1 MLRQNNMDKIKLAIV
16 GCGGMGTRH
25 LHGLRELS
33 QTPFCNVE
41 LVALCDIR
49 SENAELAAS
58 EAERLLGVRP
68 QIFTDLE
75 EMAHQIPDLAAVDI
89 VTDPS
94 VHHNVACEA
103 MELGLHVMVEKPM
116 AITVKACQK
125 MIKASERNNR
135 LLSIAE
141 NYRRDVSARLVRH
154 LLETNAIGEPYM
166 GLFHSLSPGNDIFIT
181 PWRHLKLRGGPI
193 IDLGVHFTDMIRYQ
207 LGDIAEVYGNV
218 RLVEPTRRKPGS
230 IHDTYTFYRNRFN
243 AMEPEVLATAED
255 TSVAMFRMESGATVS
270 WIVGLSGHGSCGGER
285 ILGTEGSIQSFG
297 TRGGR
302 ISLKRRSEEEISFEE
317 ILETTDGFT
326 LEPLAEHFFPSR
338 MAAGDNAVDWKLIAL
353 EYYELAEAILH
364 GRRIEVDAISGMKD
378 VAAIYAIF
386 ESSKSGRA
394 VKMSEVE
401 SCQVYDYQSE
411 IDEALGIE

>member
-1 MLRQNNMDKIKLAIV
+1 MDKIKLAIV

-25 LHGLRELS
+25 LYGLRELS

-49 SENAELAAS
+49 RENAELAAS
-58 EAERLLGVRP
+58 EAERLLGIRP
-68 QIFTDLE
+68 QIFMNLE
-75 EMAHQIPDLAAVDI
+75 EMARQVPDLAAVDV

-94 VHHNVACEA
+94 VHHSVACEA
-103 MELGLHVMVEKPM
+103 MDLGLHVMVEKPM
-116 AITVKACQK
+116 AITVKTCLK
-125 MIKASERNNR
+125 MIEASERNNR

-141 NYRRDVSARLVRH
+141 NYRRDVSARMVRH

-166 GLFHSLSPGNDIFIT
+166 GLFHSLSPGNNIFIT
-181 PWRHLKLRGGPI
+181 PWRHLKVRGGPI
-193 IDLGVHFTDMIRYQ
+193 VDLGVHFTDMIRYQ

-218 RLVEPTRRKPGS
+218 RLVEPTRRIPES
-230 IHDTYTFYRNRFN
+230 INDAYTFYRNRFK
-243 AMEPEVLATAED
+243 AMEPEIPATAED
-255 TSVAMFRMESGATVS
+255 TSVAIFRMESGVTVN
-270 WIVGLSGHGSCGGER
+270 WIVGLGGHGSCGREL
-285 ILGTEGSIQSFG
+285 ILGTGGSIEGFG

-302 ISLKRRSEEEISFEE
+302 ISLKRRPEEISFEE
-317 ILETTDGFT
+317 ILEDTDGFA

-338 MAAGDNAVDWKLIAL
+338 IAAGDNAVDWKIIAL

-364 GRRIEVDAISGMKD
+364 GRVIEVDGISGMKD
-378 VAAIYAIF
+378 VAAVYAIF
-386 ESSKSGRA
+386 ESSKLGRT

-411 IDEALGIE
+411 IDDILGIA

>member
-1 MLRQNNMDKIKLAIV
+1 MDKIKLAIV

-25 LHGLRELS
+25 LYGLRELS

-41 LVALCDIR
+41 LAALCDIR
-49 SENAELAAS
+49 RENAELAAS
-58 EAERLLGVRP
+58 EAEKLLGVRP
-68 QIFTDLE
+68 AIFTDLA
-75 EMAHQIPDLAAVDI
+75 EMVRQVPDLAAVDV

-94 VHHNVACEA
+94 VHHSVACEA
-103 MELGLHVMVEKPM
+103 MDLGLHVMVEKPM
-116 AITVKACQK
+116 AITVKACRN
-125 MIKASERNNR
+125 MIEASERNNC

-166 GLFHSLSPGNDIFIT
+166 GLFHTLSPSNAIFIT

-207 LGDIAEVYGNV
+207 LGDVEEVYGNV
-218 RLVEPTRRKPGS
+218 RLVEPTRRKPER
-230 IHDTYTFYRNRFN
+230 IHDTYTFYRNRFE
-243 AMEPEVLATAED
+243 AMEAEVPATAED
-255 TSVAMFRMESGATVS
+255 TSVAIFQMESGVTVN
-270 WIVGLSGHGSCGGER
+270 WIVGLGGHGSCGGER
-285 ILGTEGSIQSFG
+285 ILGTSGSIEGFG

-302 ISLKRRSEEEISFEE
+302 ISLKRRSEEEKSFEE
-317 ILETTDGFT
+317 ILETTGGFT

-338 MAAGDNAVDWKLIAL
+338 IAAGDKAVDWKLIAL

-364 GRRIEVDAISGMKD
+364 GRRIEVDGISGMKD
-378 VAAIYAIF
+378 VAAVYAIF
-386 ESSKSGRA
+386 ESSKLGRA
-394 VKMSEVE
+394 VKMSEIE

>member
-1 MLRQNNMDKIKLAIV
+1 MDRIRLAIV

-49 SENAELAAS
+49 RENAELAAS

-68 QIFTDLE
+68 DIFTDLE
-75 EMAHQIPDLAAVDI
+75 EMKRQVSGLTAVDV

-94 VHHNVACEA
+94 VHHSVACEA
-103 MELGLHVMVEKPM
+103 MDLGLHVMVEKPM

-125 MIKASERNNR
+125 MIEASERNNR
-135 LLSIAE
+135 RLSIAE

-166 GLFHSLSPGNDIFIT
+166 GLFHSLSPGNNIFIT

-207 LGDIAEVYGNV
+207 LGDVEEVYGNV
-218 RLVEPTRRKPGS
+218 RLVEPTRRKPES
-230 IHDTYTFYRNRFN
+230 INDTYTFYRNRFD
-243 AMEPEVLATAED
+243 AMEAEVPATAED
-255 TSVAMFRMESGATVS
+255 TSVAIFQMESGVTVN
-270 WIVGLSGHGSCGGER
+270 WLVGLGGHGSCGGER
-285 ILGTEGSIQSFG
+285 ILGTEGSIEGFG

-302 ISLKRRSEEEISFEE
+302 ISLKRRSEEEKSFEE
-317 ILETTDGFT
+317 ILDMTNGFT

-338 MAAGDNAVDWKLIAL
+338 IAADDKAVDWKLIAL

-364 GRRIEVDAISGMKD
+364 GRRIEMDGISGMKD
-378 VAAIYAIF
+378 IAAVYAIF
-386 ESSKSGRA
+386 ESSKLGRA

>member
-1 MLRQNNMDKIKLAIV
+1 MDKIKLAIV

-25 LHGLRELS
+25 LYGLRELS

-41 LVALCDIR
+41 LAALCDIR
-49 SENAELAAS
+49 RENAELAAS
-58 EAERLLGVRP
+58 EAEKLLGARP
-68 QIFTDLE
+68 AIFTDLE
-75 EMAHQIPDLAAVDI
+75 KMVRQVPDLVAADI

-94 VHHNVACEA
+94 VHHSVACAA
-103 MELGLHVMVEKPM
+103 MDLGLHVMVEKPM
-116 AITVKACQK
+116 AITVKACQR
-125 MIKASERNNR
+125 MIEASERNNR

-154 LLETNAIGEPYM
+154 LLETNAIGDPYL
-166 GLFHSLSPGNDIFIT
+166 GLFHSLSPSNDIFIT

-218 RLVEPTRRKPGS
+218 RLVEPTRRKPER
-230 IHDTYTFYRNRFN
+230 IHDTYTFYRNRFE
-243 AMEPEVLATAED
+243 AMEPEVPATAED
-255 TSVAMFRMESGATVS
+255 TSVAMFQMESGVTVN
-270 WIVGLSGHGSCGGER
+270 WIVGLGGHGSCGGER
-285 ILGTEGSIQSFG
+285 ILGTEGSIEGFG

-302 ISLKRRSEEEISFEE
+302 ISLKRRSEQEKSFEE
-317 ILETTDGFT
+317 ILETTNGFT

-338 MAAGDNAVDWKLIAL
+338 IAAGDKAVDWKLIAL

-364 GRRIEVDAISGMKD
+364 GRCIEVDGISGMKD
-378 VAAIYAIF
+378 VAAVYAIF
-386 ESSKSGRA
+386 ESFKLGR
-394 VKMSEVE
+394 VVTMGEVE

>member
-1 MLRQNNMDKIKLAIV
+1 MDKIRLAIV

-25 LHGLRELS
+25 LYGLRELS

-49 SENAELAAS
+49 RENAELAAS
-58 EAERLLGVRP
+58 EAESLLGVRP
-68 QIFTDLE
+68 LIFTDLE
-75 EMAHQIPDLAAVDI
+75 EMARQVPDLAAVDV

-94 VHHNVACEA
+94 VHHSVACEA

-116 AITVKACQK
+116 AITVKACRK
-125 MIKASERNNR
+125 MIEASERNNR

-166 GLFHSLSPGNDIFIT
+166 GLFHTLSPSNAIFIT

-207 LGDIAEVYGNV
+207 LGDVEEVYGNV
-218 RLVEPTRRKPGS
+218 RLVEPTRRKPER
-230 IHDTYTFYRNRFN
+230 IHDTYTFYRNRFE
-243 AMEPEVLATAED
+243 AMEAEVPATAED
-255 TSVAMFRMESGATVS
+255 TSVAIFQMESGVTVN
-270 WIVGLSGHGSCGGER
+270 WIVGLGGHGSCGGER
-285 ILGTEGSIQSFG
+285 ILGTKGSIEGFG

-302 ISLKRRSEEEISFEE
+302 ISLKRRSEEEKSFEE

-338 MAAGDNAVDWKLIAL
+338 IAVGDKAVDWKLIAL

-364 GRRIEVDAISGMKD
+364 GRRIEVDGISGMKD
-378 VAAIYAIF
+378 VAAVYSIF
-386 ESSKSGRA
+386 ESSKLGRV

-411 IDEALGIE
+411 IDEALGID

>member
-1 MLRQNNMDKIKLAIV
+1 MDKIKLGIV

-49 SENAELAAS
+49 RENAQLAAS
-58 EAERLLGVRP
+58 EAERLLGDRP
-68 QIFTDLE
+68 EIFTDLE
-75 EMAHQIPDLAAVDI
+75 EMKRQVSGLTAVDV

-94 VHHNVACEA
+94 VHHSVACEA
-103 MELGLHVMVEKPM
+103 MDLGLHVMVEKPM

-125 MIKASERNNR
+125 MIQASERNDC

-154 LLETNAIGEPYM
+154 LLQTHAIGDPYM
-166 GLFHSLSPGNDIFIT
+166 GLFHSLSPSNDIFIT

-218 RLVEPTRRKPGS
+218 RLIEPTRRKPER
-230 IHDTYTFYRNRFN
+230 IHDTYTFYRNRFKS
-243 AMEPEVLATAED
+243 MEPEVPATAED
-255 TSVAMFRMESGATVS
+255 TSMAIFQMESGVTVN
-270 WIVGLSGHGSCGGER
+270 WLVGLSGHGSCSGER
-285 ILGTEGSIQSFG
+285 ILGTEGSIEGFG

-302 ISLKRRSEEEISFEE
+302 ISLKRRSKEEKSFEE
-317 ILETTDGFT
+317 ILEMTNGFT
-326 LEPLAEHFFPSR
+326 LEPLAEHFFPCR
-338 MAAGDNAVDWKLIAL
+338 IAAGDKTVDWKLIAL

-364 GRRIEVDAISGMKD
+364 GRRIEVDGISGMKD
-378 VAAIYAIF
+378 VAAVYAIF
-386 ESSKSGRA
+386 ESSKLGRA

-411 IDEALGIE
+411 IDEALGVE

>member
-1 MLRQNNMDKIKLAIV
+1 MDRIKFAIV

-25 LHGLRELS
+25 LYGLRALS
-33 QTPFCNVE
+33 QTPFCNVD
-41 LVALCDIR
+41 LGALCDIQR
-49 SENAELAAS
+49 ENAELAAS
-58 EAERLLGVRP
+58 EAERLLGIRP
-68 QIFTDLE
+68 AIFTDLE
-75 EMAHQIPDLAAVDI
+75 EMVRRVPDLTAADI

-94 VHHNVACEA
+94 VHHSVACEA
-103 MELGLHVMVEKPM
+103 MDLGLHVMVEKPM

-125 MIKASERNNR
+125 MIEASERNNR

-154 LLETNAIGEPYM
+154 LLETNTIGKPYM
-166 GLFHSLSPGNDIFIT
+166 GLFHTLSPGDGIFIT

-207 LGDIAEVYGNV
+207 LGDIAEVYGHV
-218 RLVEPTRRKPGS
+218 RLVEPTRRKPES
-230 IHDTYTFYRNRFN
+230 INDTYTFYRNRFK
-243 AMEPEVLATAED
+243 AMEPEIPATAED
-255 TSVAMFRMESGATVS
+255 TSVAMFRMESGATVN

-285 ILGTEGSIQSFG
+285 ILGTEGGIEGFG

-302 ISLKRRSEEEISFEE
+302 ISLKRRSEEEKSFEE

-338 MAAGDNAVDWKLIAL
+338 IADGDKAVDWKLIAL

-364 GRRIEVDAISGMKD
+364 GRRIEVDGISGMKD
-378 VAAIYAIF
+378 VAAVYAIF
-386 ESSKSGRA
+386 ESSKLGR
-394 VKMSEVE
+394 VVQMSEVE